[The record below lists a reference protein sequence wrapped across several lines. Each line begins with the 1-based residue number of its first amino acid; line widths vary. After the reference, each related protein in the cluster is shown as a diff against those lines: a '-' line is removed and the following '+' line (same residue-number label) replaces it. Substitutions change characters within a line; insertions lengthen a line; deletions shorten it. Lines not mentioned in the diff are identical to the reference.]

1 MLSFDQYQA
10 LTFDCY
16 GTLIDW
22 EGGMLTALHAI
33 LETHNIQLEDEKIL
47 ELFAEFES
55 TEEKEYKSYREV
67 LQGVVR
73 RFGDRLQFQPSAT
86 EQESLSDSIQYWQ
99 PFPDT
104 VEALKQ
110 LKQRFKLVIISNV
123 DDDLFAGTA
132 QHLQVA
138 FDQVITAQQ
147 VKSYKPNLN
156 NFQVAFER
164 IGIPKAQILHVAA
177 SLYHD
182 IAPANTLELANVW
195 VNRRAGM
202 AGSGAAMVAIAQP
215 NLEVPNLRVLADLIA
230 DAQ

>member
-1 MLSFDQYQA
+1 MLNFDQYQV

-22 EGGMLTALHAI
+22 EGGMLAALRKTLGDHGI
-33 LETHNIQLEDEKIL
+33 KLEDEKIL

-67 LQGVVR
+67 LKGVVR
-73 RFGDRLQFQPSAT
+73 RFGDRLHFQPSAA
-86 EQESLSDSIQYWQ
+86 EQEALPDSIQLWQ

-104 VEALKQ
+104 VAALKQ
-110 LKQRFKLVIISNV
+110 LKQRFQLVIISNV

-132 QHLQVA
+132 EHLQVE

-147 VKSYKPNLN
+147 VKSYKPSLN
-156 NFQVAFER
+156 NFHVAFEC

-177 SLYHD
+177 SLHHD
-182 IAPANTLELANVW
+182 IVPANTLELANVW
-195 VNRRAGM
+195 VNRRVGM
-202 AGSGAAMVAIAQP
+202 TGSGAAMAAIAQP

-230 DAQ
+230 DAD

>member
-1 MLSFDQYQA
+1 MLNFDQYQV

-22 EGGMLTALHAI
+22 ESGMLNALRKI
-33 LETHNIQLEDEKIL
+33 LEAHSIQLEDEKIL

-55 TEEKEYKSYREV
+55 TEEKDYKSYREV
-67 LQGVVR
+67 LKGVVR
-73 RFGDRLQFQPSAT
+73 RFGDRLQFQPSAA
-86 EQESLSDSIQYWQ
+86 EQEALPNSIQHWQ

-132 QHLQVA
+132 PHLQVEL
-138 FDQVITAQQ
+138 DQVITAQQ
-147 VKSYKPNLN
+147 VKSYKPSLN
-156 NFQVAFER
+156 NFQVAFDR
-164 IGIPKAQILHVAA
+164 IGLPQDQILHVAA

-182 IAPANTLELANVW
+182 IVPANTLELANVW
-195 VNRRAGM
+195 VNRRLGM
-202 AGSGAAMVAIAQP
+202 TGSGAAMAAIAQP
-215 NLEVPNLRVLADLIA
+215 SLEVPNLRVLADLIA
-230 DAQ
+230 D

>member
-1 MLSFDQYQA
+1 MLNFDQYQV

-22 EGGMLTALHAI
+22 EGGMLAALHKI
-33 LETHNIQLEDEKIL
+33 LDAHGIQLEDEKIL

-55 TEEKEYKSYREV
+55 AEEKDYKPYRQV
-67 LQGVVR
+67 LQSVVR
-73 RFGDRLQFQPSAT
+73 RFGDRLHFQPTAA
-86 EQESLSDSIQYWQ
+86 EQEALPDSIQNWQ

-104 VEALKQ
+104 VAALKQ
-110 LKQRFKLVIISNV
+110 LQQRFKLVVISNV

-132 QHLQVA
+132 PHLQVE

-147 VKSYKPNLN
+147 VKSYKPSLN
-156 NFQVAFER
+156 NFQVAFDR
-164 IGIPKAQILHVAA
+164 IGLPKDQILHIAA

-182 IAPANTLELANVW
+182 IVPANTLELANVW

-202 AGSGAAMVAIAQP
+202 TGSGAAKEAIAQP
-215 NLEVPNLRVLADLIA
+215 HLEVPNLRVLADLIA
-230 DAQ
+230 DAS

>member
-1 MLSFDQYQA
+1 MLNFEQYQV

-22 EGGMLTALHAI
+22 ESGMLNALHAI
-33 LETHNIQLEDEKIL
+33 LEAHKVKLEDEKIL

-55 TEEKEYKSYREV
+55 TEEKDYKSYREV
-67 LQGVVR
+67 LKAVVR
-73 RFGDRLQFQPSAT
+73 RFGDRLQFQPSAA
-86 EQESLSDSIQYWQ
+86 EQEALPNSIQHWQ

-132 QHLQVA
+132 PHLQVEL
-138 FDQVITAQQ
+138 DQVITAQQ
-147 VKSYKPNLN
+147 VKSYKPSLN
-156 NFQVAFER
+156 NFQVAFDR
-164 IGIPKAQILHVAA
+164 IGLPKDQILHVAA

-182 IAPANTLELANVW
+182 IAPATTLQLANVW
-195 VNRRAGM
+195 VNRRLGM
-202 AGSGAAMVAIAQP
+202 TGSGAAMAAIAQP

-230 DAQ
+230 G

>member
-1 MLSFDQYQA
+1 MLNFEQYQV

-22 EGGMLTALHAI
+22 ESGMLNALREI
-33 LETHNIQLEDEKIL
+33 LESHSIQLEDEKIL

-55 TEEKEYKSYREV
+55 TEEKDYKSYREV
-67 LQGVVR
+67 LKGVVR
-73 RFGDRLQFQPSAT
+73 RFGDRLQFQPSAA
-86 EQESLSDSIQYWQ
+86 EQEALPNSIRHWQ

-132 QHLQVA
+132 PHLQVEL
-138 FDQVITAQQ
+138 DQVITAQQ
-147 VKSYKPNLN
+147 VKSYKPSLN
-156 NFQVAFER
+156 NFQVAFDR
-164 IGIPKAQILHVAA
+164 IGLPQDQILHVAA

-182 IAPANTLELANVW
+182 IVPANTLELANVW
-195 VNRRAGM
+195 VNRRLGM
-202 AGSGAAMVAIAQP
+202 TGSGAAMAAIAQP

-230 DAQ
+230 D

>member
-1 MLSFDQYQA
+1 MLNFEQYQV

-22 EGGMLTALHAI
+22 EGGVLAALHTI
-33 LETHNIQLEDEKIL
+33 LASHNIQIEDEKIL

-55 TEEKEYKSYREV
+55 AEEEEYKSYREV
-67 LQGVVR
+67 LKGVVR
-73 RFGDRLQFQPSAT
+73 RFGDRFHFQPSVAQ
-86 EQESLSDSIQYWQ
+86 QEALPTSIQHWQ

-132 QHLQVA
+132 EHLQVE

-147 VKSYKPNLN
+147 VKSYKPSLN
-156 NFQVAFER
+156 NFQVAFDR
-164 IGIPKAQILHVAA
+164 IGLPKAQILHVAA

-182 IAPANTLELANVW
+182 IAPANALELANVW
-195 VNRRAGM
+195 VNRRVGM
-202 AGSGAAMVAIAQP
+202 TGSGAAKEAIAQP

-230 DAQ
+230 DAE

>member
-1 MLSFDQYQA
+1 MLNFEQYQV

-22 EGGMLTALHAI
+22 ESGVLTALHAI
-33 LETHNIQLEDEKIL
+33 LDSYDIQIEDEKIL

-67 LQGVVR
+67 LKGVVR
-73 RFGDRLQFQPSAT
+73 RFGDRLHFQPSAAQ
-86 EQESLSDSIQYWQ
+86 QEALPNSIQHWQ

-132 QHLQVA
+132 EHLQVE

-147 VKSYKPNLN
+147 VKSYKPSLN
-156 NFQVAFER
+156 NFEVAFDR
-164 IGIPKAQILHVAA
+164 LGVPKAQILHVAA

-182 IAPANTLELANVW
+182 IVPTNALELANVW
-195 VNRRAGM
+195 VNRRVGM
-202 AGSGAAMVAIAQP
+202 TGSGAAKEAIAQP

-230 DAQ
+230 DAG

>member
-1 MLSFDQYQA
+1 MLNFDQYQV

-22 EGGMLTALHAI
+22 EGGVLTALRAI
-33 LETHNIQLEDEKIL
+33 FASHNIQIEDEKIL

-55 TEEKEYKSYREV
+55 AEEEEYKSYREV
-67 LQGVVR
+67 LKGVVR
-73 RFGDRLQFQPSAT
+73 RFGDRLHFQPSAAQ
-86 EQESLSDSIQYWQ
+86 QEALPNSIQHWQ

-132 QHLQVA
+132 EHLQVE

-147 VKSYKPNLN
+147 VKSYKPSLN
-156 NFQVAFER
+156 NFQVAFDR
-164 IGIPKAQILHVAA
+164 IGLPKAQILHVAA

-182 IAPANTLELANVW
+182 IAPANALELANVW
-195 VNRRAGM
+195 VNRRVGM
-202 AGSGAAMVAIAQP
+202 TGSGAAKEAIAQP
-215 NLEVPNLRVLADLIA
+215 NLEVPNLRVLADLTA
-230 DAQ
+230 DAG